1 MQSIER
7 RILLVGL
14 PFRRLFD
21 LEDFCEEAFEHP
33 WEVIFT
39 DFAKLIHRSDW
50 LPRAVIGVVVFCGR
64 LGCSQGCPSKQN
76 FKNLALKID
85 NQ

>member
-1 MQSIER
+1 MLE
-7 RILLVGL
+7 GL

-21 LEDFCEEAFEHP
+21 LEDFCEEAFEHL
-33 WEVIFT
+33 WEFIFT

-50 LPRAVIGVVVFCGR
+50 LPVAVSGGVVFCGR
-64 LGCSQGCPSKQN
+64 LWCYLGCSGKQN